1 VPEALRG
8 KLWIKL
14 LKVQETSVNYSYNT
28 YSKLKEMPNQEVEDM
43 LQKDV
48 DRTMSELKLWR
59 EEILCGNNKLFNVL
73 KAFANLDTE
82 VSYVQG
88 LNYIVAIMLIY
99 IQDEETVFWC
109 LVFLMNN
116 KNWREVYTKDF
127 PKLKSMCRTLEK
139 RMKIQH
145 PEVLRHLLNNE
156 MITEGTFAAHFMTL
170 FVYLTPIE
178 IATRLFEL
186 FVIDGESAL
195 VEVLLRMIGLKKAKI
210 LSLADG
216 DLIKYMQRGMII
228 ECTEEF
234 PISALFNY

>member
-1 VPEALRG
+1 
-8 KLWIKL
+8 
-14 LKVQETSVNYSYNT
+14 
-28 YSKLKEMPNQEVEDM
+28 
-43 LQKDV
+43 
-48 DRTMSELKLWR
+48 
-59 EEILCGNNKLFNVL
+59 
-73 KAFANLDTE
+73 
-82 VSYVQG
+82 
-88 LNYIVAIMLIY
+88 MLIY

-210 LSLADG
+210 LSLTDG